1 MPNESQSLDPMVRD
15 MEVRYD
21 RLFAG
26 YAKSPTLR
34 QIWRD
39 AYGDDYP
46 EDVEPLSYVTLTD
59 LHRLVLAVA
68 AGPGHTIADLGCGR
82 GGPSLW
88 VARQTG
94 AHVVGIDVSSIG
106 IAHANE
112 RADREGMT
120 GQARFQVGDVTAT
133 GLPAASVD
141 AAMSVDALVFVPD
154 IEAVMAEVARILR
167 PGGHFAFITREQS
180 APSTSFGTPS
190 RPDYRPALTG
200 AGLEIDTYE
209 ETPHWAERQFALLR
223 AMAAAEPQLRA
234 EMDAASVEE
243 FMIWAQGRP
252 PEPPEVR
259 YRNTRRVFSV
269 ARKPR

>member
-1 MPNESQSLDPMVRD
+1 MKFESQSPNPMTRAV
-15 MEVRYD
+15 EVTHD

-26 YAKSPTLR
+26 YVKSPTLV

-46 EDVEPLSYVTLTD
+46 EDVEPLGYVTLTD
-59 LHRLVLAVA
+59 LRRMALAVA
-68 AGPGHTIADLGCGR
+68 AGPGHTIVDLGCGR

-112 RADREGMT
+112 RAAREGFT
-120 GQARFQVGDVTAT
+120 GRARFQVGDVIAT

-154 IEAVMAEVARILR
+154 IAAVMAEVARLLR
-167 PGGHFAFITREQS
+167 PGSRFAFTAREQS
-180 APSTSFGTPS
+180 AASASLGSPS
-190 RPDYRPALTG
+190 RPDYRPALQG
-200 AGLEIDTYE
+200 AGFEIETYE
-209 ETPHWAERQFALLR
+209 ETPNWAERQFALLR
-223 AMAAAEPQLRA
+223 AMAAAEPQLRT
-234 EMDAASVEE
+234 EMDDASANA
-243 FMIWAQGRP
+243 FMTWARGRP
-252 PEPPEVR
+252 AELV
-259 YRNTRRVFSV
+259 NTRRIFGV